1 MFPDRTSD
9 SDLRVNSGESD
20 SDSVIVLDWTDEKD
34 WTVNIILFMKLLL
47 CLVV

>member
-9 SDLRVNSGESD
+9 SELRVNSGESH
-20 SDSVIVLDWTDEKD
+20 SVIVLDWTDEKD